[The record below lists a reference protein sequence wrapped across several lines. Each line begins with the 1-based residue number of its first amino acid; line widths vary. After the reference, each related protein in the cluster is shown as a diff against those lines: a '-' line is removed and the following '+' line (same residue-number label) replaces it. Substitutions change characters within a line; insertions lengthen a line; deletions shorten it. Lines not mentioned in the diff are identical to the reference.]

1 MPELRS
7 RARDTDFSLIDLPRT
22 EPIDDP
28 PAYLQA
34 AVRWHLNPETGSPYW
49 LKRAKAL
56 DFNPLTDVTTF
67 EDLALFP
74 NVVDELRDV
83 DVRDRNGYRQ
93 SVFRANTLSHPDDL
107 RAAVAVVELCREIGT
122 PRRFVRSLGAKSRRA
137 T

>member
-1 MPELRS
+1 VAP
-7 RARDTDFSLIDLPRT
+7 
-22 EPIDDP
+22 
-28 PAYLQA
+28 Q
-34 AVRWHLNPETGSPYW
+34 PETGSPYW

-107 RAAVAVVELCREIGT
+107 RAAVAVVELC
-122 PRRFVRSLGAKSRRA
+122 PRSALRAASSVR
-137 T
+137 